1 MSTRADI
8 RAGVV
13 AELTAIAPEVDEA
26 DISDT
31 ELLRDQ
37 VDLDS
42 MDWLNFLI
50 GLHKRFEV
58 DIPESQYASLRTVD
72 DLTSYIDQHRDQHR

>member
-1 MSTRADI
+1 MSSET

-13 AELTAIAPEVDEA
+13 AELLDIAPEIEEA
-26 DISDT
+26 DLSDS

-42 MDWLNFLI
+42 MDWLNFLVR
-50 GLHKRFEV
+50 LHKRFDV
-58 DIPESQYASLRTVD
+58 DIPESQYQSLRTIN
-72 DLTSYIDQHRDQHR
+72 DLTAYIDEHR